1 MNKKS
6 TNIVLNLSLFA
17 FLSYFI
23 VFFILYDFKKAVKI
37 IDFNS
42 SSIEDESLENDKVN
56 LLLYF
61 FQKNDTV
68 QSIADKFSISP
79 EILSFN
85 NHKTKDILKEGSLL
99 KVYMGNYIYYSLKE
113 DETLL
118 QVSRNMDIPLDK
130 IVRLNHLNSY
140 DLKKDDILFL
150 KLPSSKYL
158 VKPEYSYKLIHYK
171 TKKNET
177 LIDLSK
183 KFGIP
188 VSEIIKTNSLK
199 SQKLYPGQN
208 LILKTI
214 IKKY

>member
-1 MNKKS
+1 MNKKLI
-6 TNIVLNLSLFA
+6 NIILNLSLFA

-42 SSIEDESLENDKVN
+42 SSAEDETLENDKVN

-61 FQKNDTV
+61 FQKNDTF
-68 QSIADKFSISP
+68 QSIAAKFSVSP
-79 EILSFN
+79 EILAFN
-85 NHKTKDILKEGSLL
+85 NHSIIDTLKEDSLL

-118 QVSRNMDIPLDK
+118 QVSRNMDIPLNE
-130 IVRLNHLNSY
+130 IVSLNHLNSY

-158 VKPEYSYKLIHYK
+158 IKPEYSYKLIHYK

-177 LIDLSK
+177 LIDLSQ
-183 KFGIP
+183 KFDIP
-188 VSEIIKTNSLK
+188 VSEIIKINSLK
-199 SQKLYPGQN
+199 SQKLYQGQN